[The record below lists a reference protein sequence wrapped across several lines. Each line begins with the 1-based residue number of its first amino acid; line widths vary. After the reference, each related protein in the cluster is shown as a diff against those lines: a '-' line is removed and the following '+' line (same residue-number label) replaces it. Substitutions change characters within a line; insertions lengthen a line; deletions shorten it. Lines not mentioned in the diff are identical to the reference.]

1 MRKSVP
7 MNQQKINN
15 LSGWTVFGISLTIY
29 VLTLEPT
36 LSLWDCGEFLVS
48 AYKLEINHSPGA
60 PLFMLLGRIFSLF
73 SLGNPEKA
81 AYAINLVS
89 AFSSAATILF
99 LFWTIVWLVSK
110 LEQKQGKKFPLTLK
124 FGVAAVGALSFA
136 FTDSF
141 WFSAVE
147 AEVYALS
154 SLFSAAV
161 LWAAT
166 RWEREAD
173 APDASRWIVL
183 IFFLIGLSIGVHLLN
198 LLVIPSVG
206 LIIYFRKYTYSL
218 KGFIAAILI
227 SGIGIVALL
236 QVFIPGLLDV
246 SKNLELFFVNSL
258 HFPIHS
264 GLIAYVVLLIVCLS
278 GGILYSHRKPLPKL
292 NLALLC
298 LSFLLVGYTSYVATI
313 VRASANV
320 PVNQGD
326 PETTFS
332 LLNYLNREQYG
343 TRPILY
349 GENFASVV
357 TGYKERE
364 TWIAKDRKYIKSKL
378 NAKIEYD
385 PNTVGFFP
393 RMHSAEPEHVE
404 AYKKQF
410 NFKGRRVMVTDEEG
424 KQKEVILPTFQDNL
438 SFFLNYQL
446 GYMYIRYFMWNFAGR
461 QNDIQGTG
469 GLMNGNWQSGI
480 PFIDGQVAGPQESL
494 PELDKSNKGRNS
506 YYFLPLI
513 LGILGLVFLYKNDR
527 QNFLATGL
535 LFFLMSF
542 ALVVYLNE
550 VPNTPRERD
559 YVYVGSFYV
568 FCIWIGFGALFL
580 FSQLRKL
587 MKERLAIIT
596 TLVLCLLASPIL
608 LLAQN
613 YDDHNRSG
621 RYSARDLARNYLET
635 CEPNAILFTHADN
648 DTYPLWYC
656 QEVEG
661 IRRDVRVVVMPYLS
675 AEWYIG
681 QLQRK
686 IYQNE
691 PLKMSIPLVKYQ
703 SGQLDYV
710 YVVPKIETEQRMADV
725 LEFVASDSMQT
736 KLTVENGEQISY
748 IPVKKVRLENPNQAP
763 IHFEFNKRA
772 ITKGDLAF
780 WDIITSNRGKR
791 PICFSSLADVEEQGL
806 RNNLIFDGLV
816 YRLTDRKTDSNSII
830 DIGRIDTD
838 SLYTKL
844 MQACKWDNLANPK
857 VYFDWHHRRMFASM
871 QIRNAFYRLAGQLT
885 KEKQDAKA
893 LEVLRKS
900 EQVMPLRNWP
910 VDYQSILQAALYR
923 QIGQNQLGQ
932 AKFRE
937 LANSLEEGLE
947 YFSSFPPKQK
957 ETILE
962 EASYQLSLY
971 NELIKQ
977 AADTLSESE
986 LKSMKEKL
994 IAFAGKLE

>member
-1 MRKSVP
+1 
-7 MNQQKINN
+7 MNQQRINN
-15 LSGWTVFGISLTIY
+15 LTGWGVFIVSLLIY
-29 VLTLEPT
+29 VLTIEPT
-36 LSLWDCGEFLVS
+36 LSLWDCGEFLTS

-60 PLFMLLGRIFSLF
+60 PLFMLLGREFSLLSF
-73 SLGNPEKA
+73 GNPEKA

-89 AFSSAATILF
+89 AVSSAATILF
-99 LFWTIVWLVSK
+99 LFWAIVWLVSK
-110 LEQKQGKKFPLTLK
+110 LEQKQGNKFPLFLK
-124 FGVAAVGALSFA
+124 FVAAAVGALSFA

-154 SLFSAAV
+154 SLFSAVV

-173 APDASRWIVL
+173 ESGSSRWIVL

-206 LIIYFRKYTYSL
+206 LIIYFRKYNYSL
-218 KGFIAAILI
+218 NGLIAAILI

-246 SKNLELFFVNSL
+246 SKNMELFFVNSL
-258 HFPIHS
+258 NLPIHS
-264 GLIAYVVLLIVCLS
+264 GLITYVILLIAALS
-278 GGILYSHRKPLPKL
+278 GGIIYSHRKQLPKL

-298 LSFLLVGYTSYVATI
+298 LTFLLVGYTSYVATI

-343 TRPILY
+343 TRPIVY

-364 TWIAKDRKYIKSKL
+364 TWIAKDGKYIKSEL

-385 PNTVGFFP
+385 PNTIGFFP
-393 RMHSAEPEHVE
+393 RMHSTDQEHIE

-410 NFKGRRVMVTDEEG
+410 NFKGRRVMTTDEEG
-424 KQKEVILPTFQDNL
+424 KQTQIIVPTFQENL

-446 GYMYIRYFMWNFAGR
+446 GYMYVRYFMWNFVGR

-469 GLMNGNWQSGI
+469 GLINGNWLSGI
-480 PFIDGQVAGPQESL
+480 PLIDKQVAGPQENL
-494 PELDKSNKGRNS
+494 PKSAKENKGRNS
-506 YYFLPLI
+506 YYFLPFL
-513 LGILGLVFLYKNDR
+513 LGILGLVFQYRNDR
-527 QNFLATGL
+527 QNFLVTGL

-542 ALVVYLNE
+542 ALVIYLNE

-580 FSQLRKL
+580 FSQLQRLIKEKL
-587 MKERLAIIT
+587 AVMT
-596 TLVLCLLASPIL
+596 TLSLCLLASPIL

-613 YDDHNRSG
+613 YDDHDRSG
-621 RYSARDLARNYLET
+621 RYSARDLARNYLES
-635 CEPNAILFTHADN
+635 CKPNAILFTHADN

-691 PLKMSIPLVKYQ
+691 PLKMSIPLEKYE
-703 SGQLDYV
+703 SGQIDYV
-710 YVVPKIETEQRMADV
+710 YVVPKIETEQSLTDV
-725 LEFVASDSMQT
+725 LGFVASDSSKT
-736 KLTVENGEQISY
+736 KLAMENGEQISY
-748 IPVKKVRLENPNQAP
+748 IPVKKARMEIPNQEP
-763 IHFEFNKRA
+763 IHFEFNKKA
-772 ITKGDLAF
+772 INKGDLAF
-780 WDIITSNRGKR
+780 YDIISSNQGKR
-791 PICFSSLADVEEQGL
+791 PICFTTWVDPDEHGL
-806 RNNLIFDGLV
+806 KNNLIFDGLV
-816 YRLTDRKTDSNSII
+816 YRLTDQKTDSSSIL
-830 DIGRIDTD
+830 DIGKIETGN
-838 SLYTKL
+838 LYSNL
-844 MQACKWDNLANPK
+844 MQKCNWDNLANPSIN
-857 VYFDWHHRRMFASM
+857 FDWHHRRMFATM
-871 QIRNAFYRLAGQLT
+871 QIRNAFYRLAQQLT
-885 KEKQDAKA
+885 EEKQNTKA
-893 LEVLRKS
+893 LEVLKKA
-900 EQVMPLRNWP
+900 ELTMGLWNWP
-910 VDYQSILQAALYR
+910 VDYQSILLASLYA
-923 QIGQNQLGQ
+923 QNGQKQLGEVRFQ
-932 AKFRE
+932 E
-937 LANSLEEGLE
+937 LAASLEEWMK
-947 YFSSFPPKQK
+947 YYSTFPTSQK
-957 ETILE
+957 ESILDD
-962 EASYQLSLY
+962 AGYQLSLY

-977 AADTLSESE
+977 AVDTLSESE
-986 LKSMKEKL
+986 LKRMNERL
-994 IAFAGKLE
+994 REFAGKLG

>member
-1 MRKSVP
+1 
-7 MNQQKINN
+7 MNHQKVNN
-15 LSGWTVFGISLTIY
+15 LTGWGVSAISLIIY

-36 LSLWDCGEFLVS
+36 LSLWDCGEFLTS

-60 PLFMLLGRIFSLF
+60 PLFMLLGRVFSLF
-73 SLGNPEKA
+73 SFGNPQHA

-89 AFSSAATILF
+89 AVSSAATILF
-99 LFWTIVWLVSK
+99 LFWTIIWLISK
-110 LEQKQGKKFPLTLK
+110 VEQKQSKSYPLLLK
-124 FGVAAVGALSFA
+124 FGAAAVGALSFA

-154 SLFSAAV
+154 SLFSAVV

-173 APDASRWIVL
+173 QPDSSKWIIL

-218 KGFIAAILI
+218 KGLIAAILI

-236 QVFIPGLLDV
+236 QLFIPGLLDL
-246 SKNLELFFVNSL
+246 SKNLELLFVNSL

-264 GLIAYVVLLIVCLS
+264 GLITYVIVLIAALS
-278 GGILYSHRKPLPKL
+278 GGIIYSHRKQLPKL

-298 LSFLLVGYTSYVATI
+298 ITFLLVGYTSYVATI
-313 VRASANV
+313 IRASANV
-320 PVNQGD
+320 PVNQGN

-349 GENFASVV
+349 GENFGSVV
-357 TGYKERE
+357 TGFKERE
-364 TWIAKDRKYIKSKL
+364 TWIAKDEKYIKSQL

-385 PNTVGFFP
+385 PNTIGFFP
-393 RMHSAEPEHVE
+393 RMHSNEHEHIE

-410 NFKGRRVMVTDEEG
+410 DFKGRKVNVTDEDG
-424 KQKEVILPTFQDNL
+424 KQSEVTIPTFQDNL
-438 SFFLNYQL
+438 SFFMNYQL

-469 GLMNGNWQSGI
+469 GLLNGSWQSGI
-480 PFIDGQVAGPQESL
+480 PFIDKLVAGPQKNL
-494 PELDKSNKGRNS
+494 PELARANKGRNS

-513 LGILGLVFLYKNDR
+513 LGILGLVFQYKNDR
-527 QNFLATGL
+527 QNFLTTGL

-580 FSQLRKL
+580 FSQLLKL
-587 MKERLAIIT
+587 MNEKAAAIA
-596 TLVLCLLASPIL
+596 TLSLCLMISPIL
-608 LLAQN
+608 LLDQN
-613 YDDHNRSG
+613 YDDHDRSG
-621 RYSARDLARNYLET
+621 RYSARNLARNYLES

-681 QLQRK
+681 QVQRK

-691 PLKMSIPLVKYQ
+691 PLKMSIPLEKYE
-703 SGQLDYV
+703 SGQLNYV
-710 YVVPKIETEQRMADV
+710 YVVPKIETEQRMTDV
-725 LEFVASDSMQT
+725 LDFLASDSSQT
-736 KLTVENGEQISY
+736 KLTVESGEQISY
-748 IPVKKVRLENPNQAP
+748 IPVNKIRLENTNQEP
-763 IHFEFNKRA
+763 IHIELNKRG

-780 WDIITSNRGKR
+780 YDIITSNQGKR
-791 PICFSSLADVEEQGL
+791 PICFSSWVDAEEHGL
-806 RNNLIFDGLV
+806 RNNLIFEGLV
-816 YRLTDRKTDSNSII
+816 YRLTDQKTDSNSVLDMGKIE
-830 DIGRIDTD
+830 TE
-838 SLYTKL
+838 SLYNKL
-844 MQACKWDNLANPK
+844 MKRCNWDNLADPN
-857 VYFDWHHRRMFASM
+857 VYFDWHHRRMFATM

-885 KEKQDAKA
+885 NDKQNAKA
-893 LEVLRKS
+893 LEVLKKS
-900 EQVMPLRNWP
+900 ELVMPLRNWP
-910 VDYQSILQAALYR
+910 VDYQSILQAALYNR
-923 QIGQNQLGQ
+923 IGQKQLGQ
-932 AKFRE
+932 TKFQE
-937 LANSLEEGLE
+937 LANSLEEGLA
-947 YFSSFPPKQK
+947 YFSIFPANQK
-957 ETILE
+957 ETIQE
-962 EASYQLSLY
+962 EAGYQLSLY
-971 NELIKQ
+971 NELIKL

-986 LKSMKEKL
+986 LKNMKEKL
-994 IAFAGKLE
+994 MAFAGKLE

>member
-1 MRKSVP
+1 

-15 LSGWTVFGISLTIY
+15 LTGWGVFALSLLIY

-36 LSLWDCGEFLVS
+36 LSLWDCGEFLTS

-60 PLFMLLGRIFSLF
+60 PLFMLLGRVFSLF
-73 SLGNPEKA
+73 SFGNPDHA

-89 AFSSAATILF
+89 AVSSAATILF
-99 LFWTIVWLVSK
+99 LFWTIVWLIAK
-110 LEQKQGKKFPLTLK
+110 LEQKQGNQFPLFLK
-124 FGVAAVGALSFA
+124 FGAAVVGALSFA

-147 AEVYALS
+147 SEVYALS
-154 SLFSAAV
+154 SLFSAVV

-173 APDASRWIVL
+173 NPDSSRWIVL

-206 LIIYFRKYTYSL
+206 LIIYFRKYNYSL
-218 KGFIAAILI
+218 KGLIAAILI
-227 SGIGIVALL
+227 SGIGVVALL

-258 HFPIHS
+258 NFPIHS
-264 GLIAYVVLLIVCLS
+264 GLITYVILLIAALS
-278 GGILYSHRKPLPKL
+278 GGIIYSHRKQLPKL
-292 NLALLC
+292 NLVMLC
-298 LSFLLVGYTSYVATI
+298 LTFLLVGYTSYVATI

-349 GENFASVV
+349 GENFASVA

-364 TWIAKDRKYIKSKL
+364 TWIVKDGKYIKSKL
-378 NAKIEYD
+378 NPEVEYD
-385 PNTVGFFP
+385 KNTIGFFP
-393 RMHSAEPEHVE
+393 RMHSTDPEHIE

-410 NFKGRRVMVTDEEG
+410 NFKGRRVTTTDEEG
-424 KQKEVILPTFQDNL
+424 KQTEVILPTFQENL

-446 GYMYIRYFMWNFAGR
+446 GYMYIRYFMWNFVGR

-469 GLMNGNWQSGI
+469 GLINGNWQSGI
-480 PFIDGQVAGPQESL
+480 SLIDKQVAGPQENL
-494 PELDKSNKGRNS
+494 PTAAKENKGRNS

-513 LGILGLVFLYKNDR
+513 LGILGLVFQYRSDR
-527 QNFLATGL
+527 HNFLVTGL

-580 FSQLRKL
+580 FGNLQKL
-587 MKERLAIIT
+587 MKERLATIT
-596 TLVLCLLASPIL
+596 TLSICLLASPIL

-613 YDDHNRSG
+613 YDDHDRSG
-621 RYSARDLARNYLET
+621 RYSARDLARNYLES
-635 CEPNAILFTHADN
+635 CKPNAILFTHADN

-675 AEWYIG
+675 TEWYLG

-691 PLKMSIPLVKYQ
+691 PLKMTIPLEKYQ
-703 SGQLDYV
+703 SGQIDYV
-710 YVVPKIETEQRMADV
+710 YVVPKIETEQSLTDV
-725 LEFVASDSMQT
+725 LGFVASDSSKT
-736 KLTVENGEQISY
+736 KLIIENGEQISY
-748 IPVKKVRLENPNQAP
+748 IPVKKARLEIPNQEA

-772 ITKGDLAF
+772 ITKNDLAF
-780 WDIITSNRGKR
+780 WDIISSNQGKR
-791 PICFSSLADVEEQGL
+791 PICFTSWADPEEHGL
-806 RNNLIFDGLV
+806 KNNLIYDGLV
-816 YRLTDRKTDSNSII
+816 YRLTDQETDSNSIL
-830 DIGRIDTD
+830 DIGKIETEN
-838 SLYTKL
+838 LYSNL
-844 MQACKWDNLANPK
+844 MQKCNWNNLADSTVN
-857 VYFDWHHRRMFASM
+857 FDWHHRRMFATM
-871 QIRNAFYRLAGQLT
+871 QIRNAFYRLANQLT
-885 KEKQDAKA
+885 EGKRPEKAM
-893 LEVLRKS
+893 EVLKKA
-900 EQVMPLRNWP
+900 EQVMSLKNWP
-910 VDYQSILQAALYR
+910 VDYQCILLASLYA
-923 QIGQNQLGQ
+923 QNGQKRLGEVRFQ
-932 AKFRE
+932 E
-937 LANSLEEGLE
+937 LAASLEEGLK
-947 YFSSFPPKQK
+947 YYSSFPANQK
-957 ETILE
+957 ESILDD
-962 EASYQLSLY
+962 AGYQLSLY

-986 LKSMKEKL
+986 LKRMNERLRK
-994 IAFAGKLE
+994 FAGKVG

>member
-1 MRKSVP
+1 

-15 LSGWTVFGISLTIY
+15 LTGWGVFALSLLIY

-36 LSLWDCGEFLVS
+36 LSLWDCGEFLTS

-60 PLFMLLGRIFSLF
+60 PLFMLLGRVFSLF
-73 SLGNPEKA
+73 SLGNPQHV
-81 AYAINLVS
+81 AYTINLVS
-89 AFSSAATILF
+89 AVSSAATILF
-99 LFWTIVWLVSK
+99 LFWTIVWLITK
-110 LEQKQGKKFPLTLK
+110 LEQKQSKQFPLFLK
-124 FGVAAVGALSFA
+124 FGAAVVGALSFA

-154 SLFSAAV
+154 SLFSAVV

-173 APDASRWIVL
+173 NPDSSRWILL
-183 IFFLIGLSIGVHLLN
+183 IFFLIGLSIGAHLLN

-206 LIIYFRKYTYSL
+206 LIIYFRKYNYSL
-218 KGFIAAILI
+218 KGLIAAILI
-227 SGIGIVALL
+227 SGIGVVALL

-264 GLIAYVVLLIVCLS
+264 GLITYVVLLIAALS
-278 GGILYSHRKPLPKL
+278 GGIIYSHRKQLPKL

-298 LSFLLVGYTSYVATI
+298 LTFLLVGYTSYVATI

-343 TRPILY
+343 TRPILF
-349 GENFASVV
+349 GENFASVA

-364 TWIAKDRKYIKSKL
+364 TWIVKDGKYIKSKL
-378 NAKIEYD
+378 NPEVEYD
-385 PNTVGFFP
+385 KNTIGLFP
-393 RMHSAEPEHVE
+393 RMHSTDPEHIE

-410 NFKGRRVMVTDEEG
+410 NFKGRRLMTTDEEG
-424 KQKEVILPTFQDNL
+424 IQTEVILPTFQENL

-446 GYMYIRYFMWNFAGR
+446 GYMYIRYFMWNFVGR

-469 GLMNGNWQSGI
+469 GLLNGNWQSGI
-480 PFIDGQVAGPQESL
+480 SLVDKQIAGPQENL
-494 PELDKSNKGRNS
+494 PTAAKENKGRNS

-513 LGILGLVFLYKNDR
+513 LGILGLVFQYRNDR
-527 QNFLATGL
+527 HNFLVTGL
-535 LFFLMSF
+535 LFSLMSF

-568 FCIWIGFGALFL
+568 FCVWIGFGALFL
-580 FSQLRKL
+580 FSQLQKI
-587 MKERLAIIT
+587 MKEQLAIFISMA
-596 TLVLCLLASPIL
+596 LCLLASPIL

-613 YDDHNRSG
+613 YDDHDRSE
-621 RYSARDLARNYLET
+621 RYSARDLAKNYLES
-635 CEPNAILFTHADN
+635 CKSNAILFTHADN

-675 AEWYIG
+675 AEWYLG

-691 PLKMSIPLVKYQ
+691 PLEMTIPLEKYQ
-703 SGQLDYV
+703 SGQIDYV
-710 YVVPKIETEQRMADV
+710 YVVPKIETEQSLTDV
-725 LEFVASDSMQT
+725 LGFVASDSSKT
-736 KLTVENGEQISY
+736 KLAMENGEQISY
-748 IPVKKVRLENPNQAP
+748 IPVKKARLEIPNQEP

-772 ITKGDLAF
+772 ITKNDLAF
-780 WDIITSNRGKR
+780 WDIISSNKGKR
-791 PICFSSLADVEEQGL
+791 PICFTSWADPEEHGL
-806 RNNLIFDGLV
+806 KNNLIFDGLI
-816 YRLTDRKTDSNSII
+816 YRLTDQKTDSNSFL
-830 DIGRIDTD
+830 DTGKIETEN
-838 SLYTKL
+838 LYTNL
-844 MQACKWDNLANPK
+844 MQKCNWNNLANPSIN
-857 VYFDWHHRRMFASM
+857 FDWHHRRMFATM
-871 QIRNAFYRLAGQLT
+871 QIRNTFYRLAKQLT
-885 KEKQDAKA
+885 EEKQYAKA
-893 LEVLRKS
+893 LEVLKKA
-900 EQVMPLRNWP
+900 EQTINLRNWP
-910 VDYQSILQAALYR
+910 VDYQSILLAGLYAKNS
-923 QIGQNQLGQ
+923 QKQLGETRFQ
-932 AKFRE
+932 E
-937 LANSLEEGLE
+937 LAASLEDWLK
-947 YFSSFPPKQK
+947 YYSTFPANQK
-957 ETILE
+957 ESILD
-962 EASYQLSLY
+962 EAGYQLSLY

-977 AADTLSESE
+977 AADTLPESK
-986 LKSMKEKL
+986 LKNMKEKL
-994 IAFAGKLE
+994 MQFAGKLG

>member
-1 MRKSVP
+1 

-15 LSGWTVFGISLTIY
+15 IAGWAVFCISLIIY

-36 LSLWDCGEFLVS
+36 LSLWDCGEFLIS

-60 PLFMLLGRIFSLF
+60 PLFMLLGRVFSFF
-73 SLGNPEKA
+73 SFGNPEKA
-81 AYAINLVS
+81 AFAINLVS
-89 AFSSAATILF
+89 AVSSAATILF

-110 LEQKQGKKFPLTLK
+110 LEQKQGKPYPLILK
-124 FGVAAVGALSFA
+124 FGAAAVGALSFA

-154 SLFSAAV
+154 SLFSAVV

-166 RWEREAD
+166 RWEGEAD
-173 APDASRWIVL
+173 QPDSSRWIVL

-206 LIIYFRKYTYSL
+206 LIIYFRKYNYSL
-218 KGFIAAILI
+218 KGLIAAILI
-227 SGIGIVALL
+227 SGIGILALL
-236 QVFIPGLLDV
+236 QFFIPGLLDL
-246 SKNLELFFVNSL
+246 SKNLELFFVNGL

-264 GLIAYVVLLIVCLS
+264 GLITYVVLLIAALS
-278 GGILYSHRKPLPKL
+278 GGIVYSHRKQLPKL

-298 LSFLLVGYTSYVATI
+298 LTFLLVGYTSYVATI
-313 VRASANV
+313 IRASTNI

-364 TWIAKDRKYIKSKL
+364 TWIAKDGKYIKSKL
-378 NAKIEYD
+378 NPEVEYD
-385 PNTVGFFP
+385 KNTIGFFP
-393 RMHSAEPEHVE
+393 RMHSNDPEHIE
-404 AYKKQF
+404 SYKNQF
-410 NFKGRRVMVTDEEG
+410 NFKGRKVKVADDEG
-424 KQKEVILPTFQDNL
+424 KQTNIAIPTFQENL
-438 SFFLNYQL
+438 SFFLKYQL

-469 GLMNGNWQSGI
+469 GLLNGNWQSGI
-480 PFIDGQVAGPQESL
+480 SLIDKQVAGPQENL
-494 PELDKSNKGRNS
+494 PKLAKENKGRNS

-513 LGILGLVFLYKNDR
+513 LGFLGLVFQYRSDR
-527 QNFLATGL
+527 HNFLVTGL
-535 LFFLMSF
+535 LFSLMSF

-568 FCIWIGFGALFL
+568 FSIWIGLGSLFL
-580 FSQLRKL
+580 FRQLQKL

-613 YDDHNRSG
+613 YDDHDRSG
-621 RYSARDLARNYLET
+621 RYSARDLARNYLES
-635 CEPNAILFTHADN
+635 CEPNTILFTHADN

-675 AEWYIG
+675 AEWYIE
-681 QLQRK
+681 QLHQK

-691 PLKMSIPLVKYQ
+691 SLKMSIPLEKYQ
-703 SGQLDYV
+703 SGQIDYV
-710 YVVPKIETEQRMADV
+710 YVVPKIETEQSLTDV
-725 LEFVASDSMQT
+725 LGFVASDSSKT
-736 KLTVENGEQISY
+736 KLTIESGEQISY
-748 IPVKKVRLENPNQAP
+748 IPVNKVRLENPNQEP
-763 IHFEFNKRA
+763 IHFKFNKRA
-772 ITKGDLAF
+772 INKGDLAF
-780 WDIITSNRGKR
+780 YDIITSNQGKR
-791 PICFSSLADVEEQGL
+791 PICFTSWADPEEHGL
-806 RNNLIFDGLV
+806 KGNLIFDGLV
-816 YRLTDRKTDSNSII
+816 YRLTDQKTDSNSVLDMGKIE
-830 DIGRIDTD
+830 TEN
-838 SLYTKL
+838 LYTKL
-844 MQACKWDNLANPK
+844 MRKCNWNNLANPT
-857 VYFDWHHRRMFASM
+857 VNFDWHHRRMFATM
-871 QIRNAFYRLAGQLT
+871 QIRNAFYRLANQLT
-885 KEKQDAKA
+885 EEKQPEKA
-893 LEVLRKS
+893 LEVLKKV
-900 EQVMPLRNWP
+900 EQVMSLKNWP
-910 VDYQSILQAALYR
+910 VDYQSILLASLYTRNGQKKLGEIQLQKLAA
-923 QIGQNQLGQ
+923 
-932 AKFRE
+932 
-937 LANSLEEGLE
+937 SLEEGLK
-947 YFSSFPPKQK
+947 YYSSFQANQK
-957 ETILE
+957 ESILDD
-962 EASYQLSLY
+962 AGYQLSLY

-977 AADTLSESE
+977 AADTLQEFE

-994 IAFAGKLE
+994 IAFTGKLG